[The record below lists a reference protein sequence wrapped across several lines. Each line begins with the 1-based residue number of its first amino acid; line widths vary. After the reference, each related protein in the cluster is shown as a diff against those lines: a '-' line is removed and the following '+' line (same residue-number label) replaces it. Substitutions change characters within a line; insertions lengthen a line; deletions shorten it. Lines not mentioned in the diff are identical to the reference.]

1 MAEAIRGHV
10 QFNIAR
16 FLMKHLFWDP
26 VRSQLKRW
34 RRVCFPFIL
43 CKLISFPLCKEQ
55 REKIAEATAHECI
68 IFKRVPATGNFL
80 FLFDR
85 PLPFVLLDMNMV
97 YFNYFAQI
105 RRFSFSPLCSILKK
119 TINTTTETIHQKFA
133 SFLGA
138 LQNSSKL
145 LVANQSRFPLVIQRL
160 IKAQSGGAIQRCC
173 NASPIS

>member
-68 IFKRVPATGNFL
+68 IFKRVPATRNFL
-80 FLFDR
+80 FSFDW

-97 YFNYFAQI
+97 YFSYFAQI

-119 TINTTTETIHQKFA
+119 TINTTTETIRQKFA

-145 LVANQSRFPLVIQRL
+145 LVANQSRFPSVIQRL

>member
-1 MAEAIRGHV
+1 MAEAMRGHV

-68 IFKRVPATGNFL
+68 IFKRVPATRNFL
-80 FLFDR
+80 FSFDW

-97 YFNYFAQI
+97 YFSYFAQI

-119 TINTTTETIHQKFA
+119 TINTTTETIRQKFA
-133 SFLGA
+133 SFLGHYKIV
-138 LQNSSKL
+138 LSCWWQ
-145 LVANQSRFPLVIQRL
+145 
-160 IKAQSGGAIQRCC
+160 IKAGFPQSFRG
-173 NASPIS
+173 

>member
-1 MAEAIRGHV
+1 MRGHV

-97 YFNYFAQI
+97 SFNYLAHI
-105 RRFSFSPLCSILKK
+105 RRFSSCPLCSILKK

>member
-1 MAEAIRGHV
+1 MRGHV

-68 IFKRVPATGNFL
+68 IFKRVPATRNFL
-80 FLFDR
+80 FSFDW

-97 YFNYFAQI
+97 I
-105 RRFSFSPLCSILKK
+105 SIISYK
-119 TINTTTETIHQKFA
+119 
-133 SFLGA
+133 SVGFLF
-138 LQNSSKL
+138 LPYVPFWRKL
-145 LVANQSRFPLVIQRL
+145 LTQQPKQFVKNLLLFWGHYKIVLSCWWQ
-160 IKAQSGGAIQRCC
+160 IKAGF
-173 NASPIS
+173 P

>member
-1 MAEAIRGHV
+1 MRGHV

-68 IFKRVPATGNFL
+68 IFKQVPATRNFL
-80 FLFDR
+80 FSFDR

-105 RRFSFSPLCSILKK
+105 RRFSFCPLCSNLKK
-119 TINTTTETIHQKFA
+119 TFNTTTETIRQKFA

-138 LQNSSKL
+138 LQKSSKL
-145 LVANQSRFPLVIQRL
+145 SVANQSRFSLVIQSL
-160 IKAQSGGAIQRCC
+160 IKAQSGGAIHRYC

>member
-1 MAEAIRGHV
+1 MRGHV

-68 IFKRVPATGNFL
+68 IFKRVPATRNFL
-80 FLFDR
+80 FSFDW

-97 YFNYFAQI
+97 YFSYFAQI

-119 TINTTTETIHQKFA
+119 TINTTTETIRQKFA

-145 LVANQSRFPLVIQRL
+145 LVANQSRFPSVIQRL
-160 IKAQSGGAIQRCC
+160 IKAQSGGAIQRYC